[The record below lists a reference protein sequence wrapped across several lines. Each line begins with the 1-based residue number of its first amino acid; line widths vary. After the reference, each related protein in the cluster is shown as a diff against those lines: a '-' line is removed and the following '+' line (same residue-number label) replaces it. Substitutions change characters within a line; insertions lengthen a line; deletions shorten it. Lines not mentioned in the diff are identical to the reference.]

1 MARGV
6 SARGILAL
14 LAMLAVAVPLSA
26 AARLDD
32 PELRDRARS
41 LFREMRCVVCQS
53 EPIATSN
60 AEMAADMRQLIRD
73 QLRAG
78 KRDAEIKAY
87 LRRRYGDYVLL
98 NPPVQP
104 TTYVLWYGP
113 AGILI
118 LGLIGVAIFLRRMR
132 ARWRV
137 EGDAAPAAREE
148 TGPGADSRRDG

>member
-1 MARGV
+1 MA
-6 SARGILAL
+6 AL
-14 LAMLAVAVPLSA
+14 LAVLLVVALPLSA
-26 AARLDD
+26 PARLDD
-32 PELRDRARS
+32 PELRDRARE
-41 LFREMRCVVCQS
+41 LFQEMRCVVCQS

-60 AEMAADMRQLIRD
+60 AEMAADMRELIRD

-78 KRDAEIKAY
+78 KSNAEIKAY

-98 NPPVQP
+98 KPPVQP

-113 AGILI
+113 AGIII

-137 EGDAAPAAREE
+137 EADAAHAAHEE
-148 TGPGADSRRDG
+148 TTRGAGSRRDG